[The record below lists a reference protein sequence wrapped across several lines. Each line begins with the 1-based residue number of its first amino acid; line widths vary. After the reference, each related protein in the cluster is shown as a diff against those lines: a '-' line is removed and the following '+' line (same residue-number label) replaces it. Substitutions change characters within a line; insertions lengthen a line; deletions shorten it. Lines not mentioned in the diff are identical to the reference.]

1 MEHLKEVINILS
13 KKRLDKVELID
24 QDLIG
29 AENSLMSKLYEGI
42 KNGEVH
48 SDDDGI
54 MYVYGTINSKNN
66 QNYRRLK
73 SRLAKRIYNTLF
85 FLDMNMYTT
94 KQQYE
99 RIIYEQKR
107 ILATINILK
116 RLIAKESIIKIIKD
130 NYQTAEKF
138 HLYEVLKVFAYE
150 LTLYYSTSAND
161 KNFRL
166 YNEKFYEYSENEF
179 LVQKAT
185 LTYYEIQLEMHY
197 KKGANKLSESEKI
210 KFLEKKIDELSTI
223 RNQVYSFD
231 TEYYFLR
238 SSLTYFE
245 YKGDSSAILKIAD
258 QITTLANQDGFSQ
271 EVWQGIAALY
281 RAKANISLGQYEEG
295 LRNIMRDKDLFL
307 EGGFNWY
314 ISMEFAFKMALHGF
328 QLDQASIIADNAI
341 GHRSFK
347 GKPEVLSQKWFVYQT
362 YLLLAQ
368 QEIAENV
375 EDRKSLKLAKL
386 INDTPYYV
394 NDKSGY
400 FLAIRI
406 LEMIEAIRLA
416 DYDQYV
422 DKCQLIK
429 RYKLKYLKEATH
441 KRERIFVDMLFN
453 VEKNQFSK
461 EMVTNN
467 NASSYQIL
475 KNNPEKVLLNDY
487 EILPYHILWE
497 IILKYL
503 D

>member
-1 MEHLKEVINILS
+1 MEHLQEVINILS

-48 SDDDGI
+48 SDNDGI
-54 MYVYGTINSKNN
+54 IYVYGSVNSKNN

-99 RIIYEQKR
+99 RIVYEQKR
-107 ILATINILK
+107 VLATINILK

-130 NYQTAEKF
+130 NFQTAERF

-166 YNEKFYEYSENEF
+166 YNEKFYEYSKKEF

-197 KKGANKLSESEKI
+197 KKGANKLSENEKI
-210 KFLEKKIDELSTI
+210 KFLEKKLNELSTI
-223 RNQVYSFD
+223 REQVYSFD

-238 SSLTYFE
+238 ASLTYYE
-245 YKGDSSAILKIAD
+245 YKSDSYAILQIAD
-258 QITTLANQDGFSQ
+258 QITRLVNQDGFSQ
-271 EVWQGIAALY
+271 DVWQGIAALY
-281 RAKANISLGQYEEG
+281 RAKANISLQQYEEG
-295 LRNIMRDKDLFL
+295 LHNITRDKDLFL
-307 EGGFNWY
+307 EGGYNWY
-314 ISMEFAFKMALHGF
+314 ISMEFAFKMALHD
-328 QLDQASIIADNAI
+328 LNLKHAAKISDIATK
-341 GHRSFK
+341 HRSFRN
-347 GKPEVLSQKWFVYQT
+347 KPEVLSQKWFVYQT

-368 QEIAENV
+368 QETEENI

-386 INDTPYYV
+386 INETPYYV

-406 LEMIEAIRLA
+406 LEMMEAIRLA
-416 DYDQYV
+416 DYDQYI

-441 KRERIFVDMLFN
+441 KRERIFVDMLCN
-453 VEKNQFSK
+453 VEKNEFNK
-461 EMVTNN
+461 ERIMNHN
-467 NASSYQIL
+467 ESSYQTL
-475 KNNPEKVLLNDY
+475 KNNPEKLLLNDY
-487 EILPYHILWE
+487 EIIPYHILWE